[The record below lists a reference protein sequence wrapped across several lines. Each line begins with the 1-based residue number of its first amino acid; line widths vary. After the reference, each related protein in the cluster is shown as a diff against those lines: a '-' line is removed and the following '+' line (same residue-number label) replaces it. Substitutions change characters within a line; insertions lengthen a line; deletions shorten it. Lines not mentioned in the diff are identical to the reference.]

1 MVKSNNSQ
9 AGGGPLKLV
18 IVGAGGIAQAYAQAI
33 GTTEEVELA
42 AVVDVNLPAASAMAQ
57 AAGNAVAF
65 ESVDR
70 LLASDVQFDAA
81 MVATPPS
88 THPEVCCQ
96 LLDSK
101 VHVLC
106 EKPMSID
113 MEGALEMLE
122 SAERSGSILT
132 MASKFRYVDDVR
144 LAKELLEQGEIGDVV
159 LFENSFTGFV
169 DMSSRWNSNPAIS
182 GGGVLIDNG
191 THSLDLARYFLGP
204 IDDVQVVE
212 GKRTQELAVEETV
225 AINLRSRDGAMGNI
239 DLSWT
244 INKELPTYITLHGSE
259 GTIALGW
266 RESKWK
272 KHGGEWQKFG
282 KGYDKVEAFRNQLEN
297 FARAIN
303 GEEPL
308 VITVKDGLASVR
320 AVEAAYASLAQ
331 NPWISVK
338 SIERPFPVDTRA
350 TLHS

>member
-1 MVKSNNSQ
+1 MVTNTEKPTEGHFRL
-9 AGGGPLKLV
+9 A

-33 GTTEEVELA
+33 GTTDEVDLV
-42 AVVDVNLPAASAMAQ
+42 AVVDVNLPAATAMAD
-57 AAGNAVAF
+57 AAGTAQAF

-70 LLASDVQFDAA
+70 LLASEVRVDAA

-96 LLDSK
+96 LLDAK
-101 VHVLC
+101 IHVLC

-122 SAERSGSILT
+122 SAERSGAMLT

-144 LAKELLEQGEIGDVV
+144 IAKELVEHGEIGDVV
-159 LFENSFTGFV
+159 LFENNFTCFV

-204 IDDVQVVE
+204 IDDLQVVE

-225 AINLRSRDGAMGNI
+225 AIHLRSRTGVMGNI

-244 INKELPTYITLHGSE
+244 INKELPHYITLHGSE

-266 RESKWK
+266 QESKWK
-272 KHGGEWQKFG
+272 KHGGEWQVFG

-297 FARAIN
+297 FSRSIN

-320 AVEAAYASLAQ
+320 AVEAAYASLARS
-331 NPWISVK
+331 PWISVK
-338 SIERPFPVDTRA
+338 PIERGIFTGPSAVLP
-350 TLHS
+350 S